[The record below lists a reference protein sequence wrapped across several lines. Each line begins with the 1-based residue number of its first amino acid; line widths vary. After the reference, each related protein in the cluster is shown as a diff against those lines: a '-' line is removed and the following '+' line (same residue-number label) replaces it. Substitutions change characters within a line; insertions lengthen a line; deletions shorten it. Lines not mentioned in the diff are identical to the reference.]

1 MRRKNLN
8 RKDIVSKSPASHRQ
22 NNYDSTNSEER
33 TKESQLI
40 ERAKLGDEE
49 AFQDL
54 MELHQSKV
62 YHLLLG
68 ILHDNFQAQE
78 VTQETFVK
86 AWKGLRSFKQ
96 NSSFWTWLYR
106 IAYRT
111 ALDYL
116 RKKRREE
123 WFLQIG
129 ESIRESI
136 QHQPEPLEVVLKK
149 DKEKDLHQALGD
161 LSLPQRM
168 AVVLYF
174 FQGLS
179 YREISNVTRRPLGT
193 IRADLHRGKNKLR
206 EIISKKWGIK
216 DADARPGA

>member
-1 MRRKNLN
+1 MNPKEAFSKNPT
-8 RKDIVSKSPASHRQ
+8 SPRQ
-22 NNYDSTNSEER
+22 TTYDENDSGNKINEFR
-33 TKESQLI
+33 LI
-40 ERAKLGDEE
+40 ESAKLGDEE

-96 NSSFWTWLYR
+96 KSSFWTWLYR

-123 WFLQIG
+123 RFFQIG

-136 QHQPEPLEVVLKK
+136 LNQPEPLEVVIKK
-149 DKEKDLHQALGD
+149 DKEKDLRRALGD

-179 YREISNVTRRPLGT
+179 YREISDLTRRPLGT

-216 DADARPGA
+216 DADTRPGA